1 MAHGTV
7 RFQHT
12 DPPPPGL
19 NCFTVT
25 VLAVVA
31 ILALRWAFR
40 YQGALRD
47 FRNVTDSG
55 HPSRPM
61 APVD

>member
-1 MAHGTV
+1 V
-7 RFQHT
+7 PPT
-12 DPPPPGL
+12 DPPGMPCGNYLVVP
-19 NCFTVT
+19 
-25 VLAVVA
+25 LAVVA

-61 APVD
+61 VPVD

>member
-31 ILALRWAFR
+31 ILVFRRAFR
-40 YQGALRD
+40 
-47 FRNVTDSG
+47 
-55 HPSRPM
+55 
-61 APVD
+61 